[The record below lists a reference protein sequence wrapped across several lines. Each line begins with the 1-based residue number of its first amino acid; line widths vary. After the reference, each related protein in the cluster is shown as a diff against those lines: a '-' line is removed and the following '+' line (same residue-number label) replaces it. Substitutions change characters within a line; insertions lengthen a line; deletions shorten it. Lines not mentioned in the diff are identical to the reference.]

1 MVLDSG
7 TALTM
12 TLCASCSGPADMN
25 LHSMMMHW
33 MRPWASS
40 CGSWARHSSPSHSSR
55 SPCRRA
61 DGVYAPYALSSFCDT
76 GLWPTAASPTGRIFW
91 SAPCVCRVGHGINS
105 LMTRVSSASTPNL
118 LLQPRANRL
127 LLALKRGYPEHF
139 AAVCELKCSPREA
152 GIRAGIIKTRRFRCG
167 GVCDSPESSLPSGP
181 ALEPQSQSGHE
192 NGYNDTTP
200 PEPSLSGVND
210 YEVNTA
216 QGQAFFGNCTNGCR
230 ILIADLMSR
239 QSTRRT

>member
-1 MVLDSG
+1 
-7 TALTM
+7 
-12 TLCASCSGPADMN
+12 
-25 LHSMMMHW
+25 
-33 MRPWASS
+33 MRMP
-40 CGSWARHSSPSHSSR
+40 GRPRNKFVDDEGFERFYTEPTTTTSR
-55 SPCRRA
+55 
-61 DGVYAPYALSSFCDT
+61 D
-76 GLWPTAASPTGRIFW
+76 
-91 SAPCVCRVGHGINS
+91 
-105 LMTRVSSASTPNL
+105 
-118 LLQPRANRL
+118 RL

-216 QGQAFFGNCTNGCR
+216 QGQAFF
-230 ILIADLMSR
+230 
-239 QSTRRT
+239 